1 METNFLRLQSTK
13 SLQREIRNIVDSYSH
28 PWDILAELCQNSVD
42 AIKKWEKKNPGIDK
56 KHEITIVIN
65 QKERSIRIIDNG
77 VGFDPEK
84 VASLLAP
91 NETDKDEDDL
101 IGEKGVG
108 LTFVIFSSNGF
119 SLDTKSVKGSYSCKI
134 RNADNWV
141 NGSSIKD
148 EDVPKIDNPEVSFEK
163 NKPGD
168 TYTDIKIEDVQ
179 TIDEG
184 LDIFEL
190 TLTRIEHLL
199 RTKTAIGYTG
209 RKFNKGNLE
218 ISVILKVITP
228 DGKELNPTNISFDYW
243 FPDEFFSK
251 KDVVDFDDFLD
262 KAPTLSD
269 RQKSKKLSGK
279 CMVVQGS
286 ETKAGRDYRYFG
298 FFVPTRRSWIK
309 SAKDYRLLDGSY
321 SSRDVEDIPIDAA
334 DVQPG
339 IFVSTRGMPTGIEL
353 TPPAT
358 GTMGYWPHLFILI
371 ENDSFKF
378 DVGRKSI
385 PGRSQPPIKDIAKK
399 KFDDLS
405 KWKQW
410 LAKDKTPDIK
420 PPELHYL
427 KRKNEFDEIKKF
439 PNLNFD
445 EINYIKYPGEQEAAV
460 VAIFHEL
467 IGAGLLIG
475 YHGLAEGYKKNY
487 DFWGKYKI
495 SKDKIG
501 EKYQEEIEDIFEKDI
516 VVEFKYDASGVID
529 DVEENKKFFIDM
541 DLLVCWDINREKFAK
556 NNIDVELIPK
566 EEIVYYGSNYY
577 LEFPGTYDLGQ
588 QSRKPIIS
596 LKAFIEELKKE

>member
-42 AIKKWEKKNPGIDK
+42 AIKKWEKENPDIDK
-56 KHEITIVIN
+56 KHEITIEIN

-141 NGSSIKD
+141 KRSSIKE
-148 EDVPKIDNPEVSFEK
+148 EDIPKIDNPEVSSKK
-163 NKPGD
+163 NKPED

-190 TLTRIEHLL
+190 TLTRIEYLL

-218 ISVILKVITP
+218 ISVILKVVTP
-228 DGKELNPTNISFDYW
+228 DGKESEPKNIPFEYW
-243 FPDEFFSK
+243 FPEEFFSK
-251 KDVVDFDDFLD
+251 RDIVDLDDFLN
-262 KAPTLSD
+262 KAATLSD
-269 RQKSKKLSGK
+269 RQKAMKLYNK
-279 CMVVQGS
+279 CMRIKGS
-286 ETKAGRDYRYFG
+286 ETMSGRDYRYYC
-298 FFVPTRRSWIK
+298 FFVPTRDTWKDISEKYVLLNK
-309 SAKDYRLLDGSY
+309 SFSDNDKDDIYM
-321 SSRDVEDIPIDAA
+321 DVK
-334 DVQPG
+334 PG
-339 IFVSTRGMPTGIEL
+339 IFVSTKGMPTGIEL
-353 TPPAT
+353 TPPERT
-358 GTMGYWPHLFILI
+358 GASYLPNLFILI

-378 DVGRKSI
+378 DIGRKSI
-385 PGRSQPPIKDIAKK
+385 PGRSQPSIKNIAKK
-399 KFDDLS
+399 KYNEFS
-405 KWKQW
+405 KWKLW
-410 LAKDKTPDIK
+410 IAKDKTPDIK
-420 PPELHYL
+420 QPEVSQLQ
-427 KRKNEFDEIKKF
+427 RENEFDEINIY

-445 EINYIKYPGEQEAAV
+445 DISYIKYPMMQEAAV

-467 IGAGLLIG
+467 IGAGLLKG

-495 SKDKIG
+495 PTDKIG
-501 EKYQEEIEDIFEKDI
+501 KKHQEQIKSDSFERNI
-516 VVEFKYDASGVID
+516 VLEFKYDASGIID
-529 DVEENKKFFIDM
+529 DVVENRKYFIDM
-541 DLLVCWDINREKFAK
+541 DLLVCWDINHEKFAENK
-556 NNIDVELIPK
+556 IEVELIPK
-566 EEIVYYGSNYY
+566 EEILYYGSNYY
-577 LEFPGTYDLGQ
+577 LEFPGTYDLGREA
-588 QSRKPIIS
+588 RKPIIS